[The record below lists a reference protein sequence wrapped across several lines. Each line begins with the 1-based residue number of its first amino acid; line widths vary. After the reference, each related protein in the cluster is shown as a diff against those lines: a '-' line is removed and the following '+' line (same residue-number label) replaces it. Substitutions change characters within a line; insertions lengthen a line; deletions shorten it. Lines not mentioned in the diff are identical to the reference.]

1 MNPIKSGS
9 DDPKL
14 LFNFFEGKRLLLL
27 PKRNKEVNN
36 LMTSNNWNRT
46 QLSRQ
51 FALWSS
57 LGTLGSLVVTISE
70 EELLLSLD
78 DRCGTTESILDETKR
93 LLFLPLLKPEETDK
107 ERLFHIEKWE
117 RFGNEYLKLI
127 PRCRATTLS
136 VVDSKA
142 KQLFG
147 MSETLIHCHGEAF
160 SKSCSGADVNNFF
173 QYFVR
178 DLIKQLKISIAKPD
192 VADFEK

>member
-78 DRCGTTESILDETKR
+78 DRCGTTESIQCIPTR
-93 LLFLPLLKPEETDK
+93 SLLVVLYVRAALSKQ
-107 ERLFHIEKWE
+107 RM
-117 RFGNEYLKLI
+117 EYVRIGVQYESLEQV
-127 PRCRATTLS
+127 PYT
-136 VVDSKA
+136 VVK
-142 KQLFG
+142 
-147 MSETLIHCHGEAF
+147 
-160 SKSCSGADVNNFF
+160 
-173 QYFVR
+173 
-178 DLIKQLKISIAKPD
+178 
-192 VADFEK
+192 